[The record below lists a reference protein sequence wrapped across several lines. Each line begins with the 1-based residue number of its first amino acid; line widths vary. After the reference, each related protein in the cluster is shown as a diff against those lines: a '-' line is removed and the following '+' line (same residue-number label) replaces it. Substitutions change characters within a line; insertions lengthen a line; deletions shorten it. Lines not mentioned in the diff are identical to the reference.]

1 MKRTNLYNRTLIH
14 TVISLSV
21 LTMLLSGS
29 RAQTAGIQEAGFGS
43 GAGAATIA
51 TPVKPVKPQTCREEL
66 PGNGTDAGYM
76 LSHGNIVPDSI
87 RVTENGLPLI
97 NGTDY
102 TVDCATG
109 SIYFSHPILR
119 FDTIGVTY
127 TYDAASPAATAT
139 PLGILALN
147 VAGASMNFGAGL
159 TSVNSQTFNTYG
171 MNINSKLGSGGLN
184 SMVYF
189 STPGMNSR
197 NMVQE
202 GFAPT
207 QPAMLKQLAPNAK
220 SDHLILQN
228 LNLNAG
234 AAFFHANF
242 QDVGSNFAGYN
253 MLQGGSTPQS
263 QLAALEKEKGIQRL
277 GFGGGLKMTGG
288 GAMSFDWNT
297 VHDRTGQILQQ
308 SVGYAGKAFHVNM
321 SNQMVGNTFNAFGNL
336 SDTNAAQLALE
347 KGVSR
352 NNISLGFGSDKSSY
366 LNFNR
371 STMGDAAG
379 ALAQQNIQYGSKGF
393 KVNYFESQA
402 GASFNRFTSM
412 TDAEKSDL
420 ALAIHQQFDPN
431 AAANSVT
438 PMDKNQ
444 LANDSGLSRSLMSVQ
459 TALGKKGAMI
469 LNFANIGDSTGGV
482 MRNSMDINLAN
493 LTVNYMDQHISQGF
507 NRLASLDNFE
517 KAQLGNEAGMHTANL
532 GMKLALN
539 KTSSLNFNNLNI
551 GDSQSGLTR
560 QSLDYN
566 AKNFQ
571 LGLKMASTDAN
582 FTRARDLGGMTPA
595 EIQDVEAERGFHRL
609 DLNTQWTIG
618 KGSTL
623 TLNRIS
629 LQGNNNGLQR
639 NDLHYT
645 AQGLD
650 VQFGTSNVSPHFI
663 QAMGLSG
670 ITEAE
675 KQSIASEVGF
685 NRYNFGL
692 NYSRIKNLNISSS
705 LYNAD
710 DPTADMSKSIWNHSL
725 NWTNGP
731 AMHISLL
738 SEGNNFFEH
747 SKVQTGDVHNLIN
760 LDIHPAKTM
769 ELNISQEQ
777 LNQGSNGVWNDQNT
791 SNILYNWQAGP
802 KFNLNSAFAMVNTNN
817 GTSQLA
823 HFIKI
828 DSMVSKALT
837 LNVNQGNTWD
847 QNTGAIINSEGFGA
861 SSPVGRDLNMSCN
874 YALIRQTNQ
883 PINKV
888 LDYSLGNAKPMN
900 ILGLKNVVISAN
912 MATSINSG
920 HQTNQ
925 TGGKISGMFLKNQIS
940 LDYGGT
946 LNANNTGLVSRSL
959 EFTSDPNQK
968 LPLHMHILYRS
979 MNVNFGELILSRAYS
994 ADYKL
999 GALTSLSWNY
1009 TTMPSTPAGI
1019 VQQTKAST
1027 FAFNQ
1032 QLNKALKMNI
1042 NYTTAQNLTLKSG
1055 TNMFGGNLQGNLDK
1069 LSSIQVGYNVDLNH
1083 QVVGQP
1089 ADTQNFQ
1096 LAYDTK
1102 LSSGNS
1108 LTLSTNYMMN
1118 RATSYYNFQTNVA
1131 YSTTF

>member
-1 MKRTNLYNRTLIH
+1 MKRINLYNRTLLH
-14 TVISLSV
+14 TVISLSA

-29 RAQTAGIQEAGFGS
+29 IAQTAGIQEAGFGS
-43 GAGAATIA
+43 GSTAATTA
-51 TPVKPVKPQTCREEL
+51 TPAKPVKPQTCREEL
-66 PGNGTDAGYM
+66 PGNGTNAGYM
-76 LSHGNIVPDSI
+76 LSHGNIVPDTM
-87 RVTENGLPLI
+87 RVTKNGLPLI

-102 TVDCATG
+102 FVDYATG
-109 SIYFSHPILR
+109 SIYFSQPILR

-127 TYDAASPAATAT
+127 TYDAAAPASTAT

-147 VAGASMNFGAGL
+147 VAGASMNFGAGVA
-159 TSVNSQTFNTYG
+159 SVNSQTFNTYG
-171 MNINSKLGSGGLN
+171 MNINSKMGSGGLN

-189 STPGMNSR
+189 STPGMNSN

-207 QPAMLKQLAPNAK
+207 QPAALKQLAPNAK

-234 AAFFHANF
+234 AASFHANF

-253 MLQGGSTPQS
+253 MLQSGSTQQS

-297 VHDRTGQILQQ
+297 IHDQTGQILQQ
-308 SVGYAGKAFHVNM
+308 SVGYTGKAFHVNM
-321 SNQMVGNTFNAFGNL
+321 SNQMVGNTFNTFGNL
-336 SDTNAAQLALE
+336 SNANAGQLALE

-352 NNISLGFGSDKSSY
+352 NNISLGFGSEKSSY
-366 LNFNR
+366 LNFNS
-371 STMGDAAG
+371 STMGDASG
-379 ALAQQNIQYGSKGF
+379 ALAQQNVQYGSKGF
-393 KVNYFESQA
+393 KVSYFESQA
-402 GASFNRFTSM
+402 GTSFNRFTSM

-438 PMDKNQ
+438 PLDKVQ
-444 LANDSGLSRSLMSVQ
+444 LAGDSGLSRSLMSVQ
-459 TALGKKGAMI
+459 TALGKKGAMT

-493 LTVNYMDQHISQGF
+493 LTLNYMDQNISQGF

-517 KAQLGNEAGMHTANL
+517 KAQLGNEAGMHTTNL

-539 KTSSLNFNNLNI
+539 KTSSLNFTNLSV

-560 QSLDYN
+560 QSLDYG

-571 LGLKMASTDAN
+571 IGLKMANTDAN
-582 FTRARDLGGMTPA
+582 FTRAMDLGGMTPA
-595 EIQDVEAERGFHRL
+595 DIQDVAAERGLHRL

-618 KGSTL
+618 KGSSL
-623 TLNRIS
+623 TFDRLS
-629 LQGNNNGLQR
+629 LQGDNNGLQR
-639 NDLHYT
+639 NDLHY
-645 AQGLD
+645 AMKGLD
-650 VQFGTSNVSPHFI
+650 LQFGTSNVSPNFN

-670 ITEAE
+670 ITPAE
-675 KQSIASEVGF
+675 QQSIASEVGF

-692 NYSRIKNLNISSS
+692 NLTGIKNLNIASS
-705 LYNAD
+705 LYDATNS
-710 DPTADMSKSIWNHSL
+710 TADMSRSIWNHSL
-725 NWTNGP
+725 NWTDGP
-731 AMHISLL
+731 GMHVSIL
-738 SEGNNFFEH
+738 SEGNNYFQN

-760 LDIHPAKTM
+760 LELHPNKTM
-769 ELNISQEQ
+769 YLNISQEQ
-777 LNQGSNGVWNDQNT
+777 LNQGSNGIWNDQNT
-791 SNILYNWQAGP
+791 SNILYNWAASP

-828 DSMVSKALT
+828 DSMVTKT
-837 LNVNQGNTWD
+837 LKMNANQGSTWD

-861 SSPVGRDLNMSCN
+861 SSPVGRDLNVSCN

-900 ILGLKNVVISAN
+900 ILGFKSLTISAN

-925 TGGKISGMFLKNQIS
+925 TGGKISGMFMKNLIS
-940 LDYGGT
+940 LNYGGT
-946 LNANNTGLVSRSL
+946 LNANNTGLVSRSF

-968 LPLHMHILYRS
+968 LPFHMHVLYNA
-979 MNVNFGELILSRAYS
+979 MNVNFGQLILSRTYS

-999 GALTSLSWNY
+999 GALTSVAWTYNSL
-1009 TTMPSTPAGI
+1009 PSTPVGV

-1032 QLNKALKMNI
+1032 QLDKTLKMNI
-1042 NYTTAQNLTLKSG
+1042 NYTMAKNVTLNTG
-1055 TNMFGGNLQGNLDK
+1055 TNMFGGGLQGNIDK
-1069 LSSIQVGYNVDLNH
+1069 LSTIQVGYNVDLSH

-1089 ADTQNFQ
+1089 ADTENFQ

-1102 LSSGNS
+1102 LDSDHY
-1108 LTLSTNYMMN
+1108 LTLSTNYMTN
-1118 RATSYYNFQTNVA
+1118 HATSYYNLQTNVE
-1131 YSTTF
+1131 YKSTF